1 MVNTHKVK
9 LVYQKGFAQT
19 KQQLNEPRL
28 KKILEIVQNQF
39 SKHVDNLLD
48 IGCGDGFFTQELSKI
63 LKPKEVYG
71 IDISKE
77 AVQNLNSKKIK
88 GFCIDVDESDL
99 PFPSNFF
106 DFVYCGNLIELV
118 ADADHLFKEIYRTLK
133 KEGTAIIT
141 FPNMASWLSRI
152 ALLFGYLPYYSRVST
167 QYDFGK
173 MFLKTKKGQSTGFI
187 RLFTLSS
194 FQKFTELYNLK
205 IKKVYGT
212 QENTLPKPVKFIDNI
227 MSVSPSFAFQIIC
240 VLTKT

>member
-28 KKILEIVQNQF
+28 KKVLEITQDQS
-39 SKHVDNLLD
+39 SKPVDILLD

-77 AVQNLNSKKIK
+77 AVQSLNSKIIK
-88 GFCIDVDESDL
+88 GFRIDVDESDL
-99 PFPSNFF
+99 PYSSNFF

-118 ADADHLFKEIYRTLK
+118 ADADHLLKEIYRTLK
-133 KEGTAIIT
+133 KGGTAIIT

-167 QYDFGK
+167 QYYLGK
-173 MFLKTKKGQSTGFI
+173 MFGKITSGKSTGFI

-194 FQKFTELYNLK
+194 FKKLVNLYGFQ
-205 IKKVYGT
+205 IYRVYGST
-212 QENTLPKPVKFIDNI
+212 EKTLPFPVRYIDTLFSKI
-227 MSVSPSFAFQIIC
+227 PTFAFQVIVI
-240 VLTKT
+240 LKK